1 MFRNSWLVAVCLS
14 VLSALFLARGASA
27 QSAAGI
33 DAGGY
38 DYYLTGNAGDVVRTT
53 TPGLVLAGGGTD
65 VDEAMLWL
73 LQRSG
78 GGDIMIIR
86 TSGSDGYNQYLYDM
100 APVDSVE
107 SFVFKTRTAA
117 TKQSM
122 YDKLMTADAL
132 FIAGGDQYDYIR
144 KWQGTL
150 VEQAIHD
157 LLARGVPVGGTSA
170 GLAILGDVIYSAAN
184 GSAYSDE
191 ALANPYNR
199 YMTFEPNF
207 LDIPLLANLITDTH
221 FAERD
226 RMGRLVAFVARM
238 MQDGLSSQ
246 ARGLGVSEQT
256 AVLVEPNGS
265 ARVVGVGNAYFL
277 TAPGMPERCVARKT
291 LTYLNVPVYR
301 LSAGPGTFDFNTWT
315 GTGGLAYT
323 LTAQN
328 GILTAS
334 KPGGPY

>member
-1 MFRNSWLVAVCLS
+1 MLRKSLWLAACLTVCGL
-14 VLSALFLARGASA
+14 LFLTHGAEA
-27 QSAAGI
+27 DAGI
-33 DAGGY
+33 DARGY
-38 DYYLTGNAGDVVRTT
+38 DYYLTGNSADAPAST

-73 LQRSG
+73 LQRSD

-107 SFVFKTRTAA
+107 TFVFKTRTAA

-144 KWQGTL
+144 KWKGTL

-184 GSAYSDE
+184 GTVYSDE

-199 YMTFEPNF
+199 YMTFEPDF
-207 LDIPLLANLITDTH
+207 LNIPLLANLITDTH

-226 RMGRLVAFVARM
+226 RMGRLVAFVARL
-238 MQDGLSSQ
+238 MQDGLSNQ
-246 ARGLGVSEQT
+246 ARGVGVSEQT
-256 AVLVEPNGS
+256 AVLVEPDGS
-265 ARVVGVGNAYFL
+265 ARVVGAGSAYFL
-277 TAPGMPERCVARKT
+277 HAPGMPERCQPRQT
-291 LTYLNVPVYR
+291 LTYLDVPVYR
-301 LSAGPGTFDFNTWT
+301 LSAGPGTFDLNTWT
-315 GTGGLAYT
+315 GNGGLAYT
-323 LTAQN
+323 VSAQN
-328 GILTAS
+328 GNLTAS